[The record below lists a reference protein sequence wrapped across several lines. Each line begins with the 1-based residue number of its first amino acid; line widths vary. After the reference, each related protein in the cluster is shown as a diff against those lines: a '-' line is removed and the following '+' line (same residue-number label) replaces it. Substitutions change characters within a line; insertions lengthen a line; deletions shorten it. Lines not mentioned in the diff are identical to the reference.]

1 MKHIM
6 RNRFRYVTVLE
17 IADRLFFKYM
27 SILNAPVEKVDSM
40 QDKMGNLSR
49 EVEIIRNNLVEM
61 L

>member
-6 RNRFRYVTVLE
+6 RNRFRYVTELE

-27 SILNAPVEKVDSM
+27 SILNAAVEKVDSM
-40 QDKMGNLSR
+40 QNKMGNLSR